1 MDYIRSILDYLK
13 STIDGIKSTMSTIK
27 DILSTIGDIIGTVVD
42 LLGFIGFKVF
52 ILLLSTAFI
61 MWILNLVSPI
71 NRKINYFLSVCVVL
85 WIAIT
90 AKMPIQ
96 VVILKYVLIIS
107 LPFIITYSI
116 NFLMKN
122 CAILYKKWLLY
133 KNKFSFSLFKKNY
146 INLKNEDNIAIL
158 LTTDLPTIDELK
170 QAKNFINDAGYKF
183 SLFESEKISL
193 VDNKNKIIFSND
205 LKISQFEKSILSKNI
220 KLLWFWSQSYK
231 INEVMQK
238 LNKIKKIKQNKEI
251 IGGGDN
257 SFILN
262 FLQDKWN
269 WHIIYGKNFKDF
281 LLLKGNM
288 VDLNNIL
295 TKNLFKINL
304 INDFSLENNYFIK
317 SKMVGSDLTVLSSSI
332 GSNNF
337 LNFKNKIL
345 FLSCNFRNHKIFY
358 RELFQLINFIVDNN
372 YTPKAII
379 IHNET
384 NKNIYNTSDI
394 INSCNNYF
402 KENGISIPIFKIE
415 DVDFIKLNRKYL
427 IEYKNNE
434 IVLKLI
440 D

>member
-1 MDYIRSILDYLK
+1 
-13 STIDGIKSTMSTIK
+13 
-27 DILSTIGDIIGTVVD
+27 
-42 LLGFIGFKVF
+42 
-52 ILLLSTAFI
+52 
-61 MWILNLVSPI
+61 
-71 NRKINYFLSVCVVL
+71 
-85 WIAIT
+85 
-90 AKMPIQ
+90 
-96 VVILKYVLIIS
+96 
-107 LPFIITYSI
+107 
-116 NFLMKN
+116 
-122 CAILYKKWLLY
+122 
-133 KNKFSFSLFKKNY
+133 
-146 INLKNEDNIAIL
+146 
-158 LTTDLPTIDELK
+158 
-170 QAKNFINDAGYKF
+170 
-183 SLFESEKISL
+183 
-193 VDNKNKIIFSND
+193 
-205 LKISQFEKSILSKNI
+205 
-220 KLLWFWSQSYK
+220 
-231 INEVMQK
+231 
-238 LNKIKKIKQNKEI
+238 
-251 IGGGDN
+251 
-257 SFILN
+257 
-262 FLQDKWN
+262 
-269 WHIIYGKNFKDF
+269 
-281 LLLKGNM
+281 M

-317 SKMVGSDLTVLSSSI
+317 SKMIGSDLTVLSSSI